1 MSVLATLDHS
11 FIVNSMRQ
19 DQWNIADA
27 KTDTDSDGDGPESS
41 YDREIYSQIV
51 CRWYGAL
58 ILGKAD
64 LWYSVVVEE
73 YRQRTQIFEAI
84 LSNTDTDSDGDGPQ
98 SSYDL

>member
-1 MSVLATLDHS
+1 M
-11 FIVNSMRQ
+11 NSMRQ
-19 DQWNIADA
+19 DQWKIADA
-27 KTDTDSDGDGPESS
+27 KSDTDSDGDGPQSS
-41 YDREIYSQIV
+41 YDLLLYSQIV
-51 CRWYGAL
+51 CCWYGAL